1 MLNTYRLSAP
11 AVERD
16 TNTILACSLMFQ
28 IVVMLIPLFF
38 ILFTGQLSDPRILFA
53 ILAFWGLLMGSSSGA

>member
-1 MLNTYRLSAP
+1 M
-11 AVERD
+11 ERD
-16 TNTILACSLMFQ
+16 TNTILAGSLMFQ